1 MSGDLDLFL
10 SDEFAMFAEK
20 IAAVK
25 LEKKVKQEEIQELV
39 QKAKKELAEIEAKG
53 NELVLEFEAF
63 KKTKVRKD

>member
-1 MSGDLDLFL
+1 MSVDLDLFL

-25 LEKKVKQEEIQELV
+25 SEKKAKQEEIQELV
-39 QKAKKELAEIEAKG
+39 QKAKKELAEIDAKG
-53 NELVLEFEAF
+53 NELVAEFETF

>member
-20 IAAVK
+20 IASVK
-25 LEKKVKQEEIQELV
+25 SEKKAKQEEIQELV

>member
-1 MSGDLDLFL
+1 MSVDLDLFL

-25 LEKKVKQEEIQELV
+25 SEKKAKQEEIQELV
-39 QKAKKELAEIEAKG
+39 QKAKKELAEIEVKG
-53 NELVLEFEAF
+53 NEIVAEFEAF